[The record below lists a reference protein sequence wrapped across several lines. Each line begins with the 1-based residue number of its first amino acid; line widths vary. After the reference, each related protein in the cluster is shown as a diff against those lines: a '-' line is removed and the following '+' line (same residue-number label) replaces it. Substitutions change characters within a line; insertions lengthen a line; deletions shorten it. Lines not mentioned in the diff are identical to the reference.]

1 MLNHLLKGAAIKH
14 DEENIL
20 RLQEMRSAL
29 ITDMADIDN
38 LIEILKKR
46 IGHDDKSK
54 ATVYIGC
61 HSNSRKENGEPTF
74 KIDIPFIVES
84 YQEATRIVRILKI
97 SFDRLKNIPDH
108 EQESY
113 LSELMKDKILGDGRF

>member
-1 MLNHLLKGAAIKH
+1 MLDHLLKDVAIKH

-29 ITDMADIDN
+29 MTDMADIDN
-38 LIEILKKR
+38 LIEVLKKR

-61 HSNSRKENGEPTF
+61 HSNSRKENGDPVF
-74 KIDIPFIVES
+74 KIDMPFIVES
-84 YQEATRIVRILKI
+84 YQDATRIIRILKA
-97 SFDRLKNIPDH
+97 SLDKLKNIPDH

-113 LSELMKDKILGDGRF
+113 LSELMKDKLLGDGRF